1 MGAPAETTG
10 TPLCRAGR
18 AIAARLARTKLIRLL
33 DDQLIYKPPTGIKGE
48 SVVGWH
54 ADKAYWSNSSSNS
67 LLTAGSR
74 SMIVTRRLVRW
85 LWWMAAT
92 SGRASRTCVS
102 SETRM

>member
-18 AIAARLARTKLIRLL
+18 AIAARLAQTKLIRLL

-54 ADKAYWSNSSSNS
+54 ADKAYSSNPPRIAC
-67 LLTAGSR
+67 LLLGP
-74 SMIVTRRLVRW
+74 VP
-85 LWWMAAT
+85 
-92 SGRASRTCVS
+92 
-102 SETRM
+102 